1 MNERVKNIFLRI
13 NYLGILHRLLFFI
26 FAFYISLTIVGFN
39 ILNENNISGN
49 FQVVKSAFIIL
60 ESFSLVGFSTYLVHY
75 LNKKNI
81 LKLIWSYFI
90 YLVVS
95 YFILITRNIN
105 NPDFRILNLRKN
117 HFFEYRGLVLIT
129 FVIILAF
136 VLKYIVEKFYLQN

>member
-13 NYLGILHRLLFFI
+13 NYLGILHRLLLFI
-26 FAFYISLTIVGFN
+26 FAFYISLTIVGVN

-117 HFFEYRGLVLIT
+117 HFLSIEG
-129 FVIILAF
+129 
-136 VLKYIVEKFYLQN
+136 

>member
-90 YLVVS
+90 YLV
-95 YFILITRNIN
+95 YL
-105 NPDFRILNLRKN
+105 L
-117 HFFEYRGLVLIT
+117 
-129 FVIILAF
+129 
-136 VLKYIVEKFYLQN
+136 FY